1 MSPQIDFR
9 WRYQPRKKSDVQL
22 MKYIQDN
29 RIMGKTEMLLLALR
43 SFWLPYSLPV
53 DCTSQQLRS
62 VAMDAVHALRKQT
75 KDILEFAGLEDVSSS
90 VQTRFTEVAQEQIK
104 QRAVNSSVNTST
116 LNELRTQAGDNAYD
130 DTGLNNFL

>member
-1 MSPQIDFR
+1 MPPQIDFR

-29 RIMGKTEMLLLALR
+29 RIMGKTEMLLLAVR
-43 SFWLPYSLPV
+43 SFWLPYSLTA

-62 VAMDAVHALRKQT
+62 VAMDAVQVLRKQT
-75 KDILEFAGLEDVSSS
+75 KDILELAGLEDVSSS
-90 VQTRFTEVAQEQIK
+90 VQVRFTEDIPSQLK
-104 QRAVNSSVNTST
+104 RKTVNSSS
-116 LNELRTQAGDNAYD
+116 LNELRTQGGENEYD

>member
-1 MSPQIDFR
+1 MPPQIDFR

-29 RIMGKTEMLLLALR
+29 CIMGKTEMLLLAVR
-43 SFWLPYSLPV
+43 SFWLPYSLTA

-62 VAMDAVHALRKQT
+62 VAMDAVQVLRKQT
-75 KDILEFAGLEDVSSS
+75 KDILELAGLEDVSSS
-90 VQTRFTEVAQEQIK
+90 VQVRFTEDTPSQLK
-104 QRAVNSSVNTST
+104 QKTVNSSS
-116 LNELRTQAGDNAYD
+116 LNELRTQAGDNEYD